1 MISFKIFFS
10 LYSFEW
16 QLKWPGTNLLFFFG
30 KESVCQGLKLLK
42 LECELKFIS
51 P

>member
-1 MISFKIFFS
+1 MANKMARNEFT
-10 LYSFEW
+10 L
-16 QLKWPGTNLLFFFG
+16 FFG